1 LIARTNK
8 YANAV
13 DATSGRARASQSEAN
28 GANQQTVDWRKSRT
42 AGPHRAGTG
51 SRQPAAPSAWEPPK
65 WLRRES
71 EAPHP
76 SANPAVAEGE
86 GSRLSTTKPAD
97 GNLAPY
103 RPPSQGRKTFLRNH
117 ADNGRFSPSVMNSL
131 AFISVVLWLP
141 TGFADGGGNARTI
154 LRALDQLASSRPF
167 GPKSRIKSGHGRPL
181 SPINCSDMV
190 SISNCP
196 RQVNSSP
203 SNWKDS
209 SILPSQKCSTR

>member
-1 LIARTNK
+1 MPPQDGLGLHDQKRMAPI
-8 YANAV
+8 
-13 DATSGRARASQSEAN
+13 SEPST
-28 GANQQTVDWRKSRT
+28 GANPELPVRIAQAQVLGNRQRRR
-42 AGPHRAGTG
+42 PE
-51 SRQPAAPSAWEPPK
+51 SRQNGSDEKVKHPIPP
-65 WLRRES
+65 
-71 EAPHP
+71 P
-76 SANPAVAEGE
+76 NPAVAEGE

-131 AFISVVLWLP
+131 ASISVVLWPP